1 MFKHI
6 ILIAVF
12 ALFNLATTAGAF
24 IITSQLTGDLR
35 SDNPDGMVID
45 VTITVDEINSPE
57 TASWVVDLNSPGAHP
72 DMKLDVF
79 YFNLDPAIG
88 SSTISFAEIFP
99 AGWYVSTSNGTSA
112 AGGFG
117 KNADKTKIT
126 FDYESDKTSGNAAD
140 VTNSLSLTFDMIATF
155 ALKMSDFLDAKTL
168 FGQSGVG
175 SGQLGAHVQ
184 SLVMGDGNITDSGF
198 LFGSYT
204 YDDDGGGGG
213 GGGTPVP
220 EPSTLILLGA
230 GLAGLAFCRRKK
242 N

>member
-1 MFKHI
+1 M
-6 ILIAVF
+6 L
-12 ALFNLATTAGAF
+12 ALFNIASTASAF

-45 VTITVDEINSPE
+45 VTITVDEINSPQ

-72 DMKLDVF
+72 GMKLDVF

-88 SSTISFAEIFP
+88 SSTISFAQILP
-99 AGWYVSTSNGTSA
+99 GGWYVSTSNGTSA

-117 KNADKTKIT
+117 KNADKSKIS
-126 FDYESDKTSGNAAD
+126 FNYESDKTTGSAAD

-155 ALKMSDFLDAKTL
+155 VLKTSDFLDAKTL
-168 FGQSGVG
+168 IGESGVG

-184 SLVMGDGNITDSGF
+184 SLVMGDGNITNSGF
-198 LFGSYT
+198 VLGFYN
-204 YDDDGGGGG
+204 YDGGGGG
-213 GGGTPVP
+213 GGGSVVP
-220 EPSTLILLGA
+220 EPSTFVLLGA
-230 GLAGLAFCRRKK
+230 GLVGLAVYRRKK